1 MGRKRKRRTHVQP
14 SEEETATVKV
24 PKSFVFKRGRVGKT
38 VRDLLADVRKVMQPN
53 TASHL
58 KERKTNTLKDFIQVA
73 APLGVT
79 HFLIFSATD
88 NATYLRLARV
98 PRGPTLKFRIIKYS
112 LAKDIRRMQRR
123 PISPGQE
130 FNTAPLVVLNNFN
143 SQERHVSL
151 MTVMFQ
157 NLFPAINVS
166 TIKLAECRRVV
177 LFDYDSKTNT
187 VEVRHYAI
195 TASPVG
201 VSRTV
206 KRIVQTRLPDV
217 GHLKDIAD
225 YVEGRGINLSDSE
238 FEDGPDAQVEM
249 PHDYNRK
256 KTPAALKTQ
265 AQSAIRLQEL
275 GPRMKLQLIKVFC
288 LQNRNSS

>member
-177 LFDYDSKTNT
+177 LFDY
-187 VEVRHYAI
+187 E
-195 TASPVG
+195 
-201 VSRTV
+201 
-206 KRIVQTRLPDV
+206 
-217 GHLKDIAD
+217 
-225 YVEGRGINLSDSE
+225 
-238 FEDGPDAQVEM
+238 
-249 PHDYNRK
+249 
-256 KTPAALKTQ
+256 
-265 AQSAIRLQEL
+265 
-275 GPRMKLQLIKVFC
+275 
-288 LQNRNSS
+288 